1 MNEPTIGTEYA
12 TEIPIQFMISTAKY
26 QVINWIADTK
36 VPARI
41 AANILTSWSV
51 AVGVTLTAGDY
62 ELVTSHRKVV
72 G

>member
-1 MNEPTIGTEYA
+1 MSNPTIGTEYA
-12 TEIPIQFMISTAKY
+12 AEIPIGYMISTAKY
-26 QVINWIADTK
+26 KVINWIADTK

-62 ELVTSHRKVV
+62 ELVTSHLKV
-72 G
+72 GG